1 LETQTLRVFKTLRVE
16 RFNMSTVN
24 VSPSNKAK
32 LDRSGISRLVQAP
45 LFILLLGA
53 LLFGVAGTFD
63 WPGAWAFLG
72 LFVAMMAV
80 AVVWSLR
87 NNPDLL
93 NERGKVAENTK
104 AWDKII
110 LTLYTL
116 LLLAMMVVAGLD
128 RRFGW
133 SSMPVWVQILGGVG
147 LLLAMALVYWVAT
160 SNAYLSTVV
169 RIQDDRGQQV
179 VTSGPYQYVRH
190 PMYSAMFFFFWSIPL
205 LLGSWWALIP
215 ATLNVL
221 VFIVRTALEDKTLQ
235 AELPGYSEYAKRVRY
250 RLVPGVW

>member
-1 LETQTLRVFKTLRVE
+1 MLLETQTLRVFKTLRVE

-53 LLFGVAGTFD
+53 LLFGVAGVFD

-93 NERGKVAENTK
+93 NERGRVAENTK

-169 RIQDDRGQQV
+169 RIQDDRGQ
-179 VTSGPYQYVRH
+179 
-190 PMYSAMFFFFWSIPL
+190 
-205 LLGSWWALIP
+205 
-215 ATLNVL
+215 
-221 VFIVRTALEDKTLQ
+221 
-235 AELPGYSEYAKRVRY
+235 
-250 RLVPGVW
+250 